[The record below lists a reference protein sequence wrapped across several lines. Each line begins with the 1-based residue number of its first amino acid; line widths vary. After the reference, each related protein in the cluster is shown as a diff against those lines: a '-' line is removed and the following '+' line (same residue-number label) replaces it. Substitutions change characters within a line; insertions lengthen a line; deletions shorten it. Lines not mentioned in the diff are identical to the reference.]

1 MYLVLVDAMDE
12 SLLTYVHRM
21 KTELAHSR
29 CRGMKKKSLQK
40 SEEQILGIS
49 R

>member
-1 MYLVLVDAMDE
+1 MSYKI
-12 SLLTYVHRM
+12 SFSPTYLLTYVHLM